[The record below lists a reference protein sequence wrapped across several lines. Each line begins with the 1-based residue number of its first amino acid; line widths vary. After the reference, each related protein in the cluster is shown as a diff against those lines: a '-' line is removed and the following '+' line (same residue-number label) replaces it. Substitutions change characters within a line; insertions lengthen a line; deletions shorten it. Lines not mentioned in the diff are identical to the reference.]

1 MCASQSMPSRLLGSS
16 ETEGAGD
23 NRPESR
29 SPATWRGWSR
39 GDGGGAGGRSGKGEG
54 ERGGS
59 THSTGG
65 LSNLIRCFLCWTQ
78 REGRLRKLVGLAQK
92 PVAGEGQDTATGICF
107 PFHQLEI
114 VHDKLFVSQHTLSMA
129 PRTSIATAHLTWPV
143 METPLVTLHSL
154 IRIRFCQRLDNVLTS
169 KSM

>member
-1 MCASQSMPSRLLGSS
+1 M
-16 ETEGAGD
+16 
-23 NRPESR
+23 
-29 SPATWRGWSR
+29 
-39 GDGGGAGGRSGKGEG
+39 GGRSGKGEG

-59 THSTGG
+59 THSMGSAWRLGDRTRF
-65 LSNLIRCFLCWTQ
+65 LLCWTQ

-107 PFHQLEI
+107 PFHQLGI
-114 VHDKLFVSQHTLSMA
+114 VHDKLFVSQHTLSTA

-143 METPLVTLHSL
+143 TETPLVTLHSL